1 MIAWTI
7 EAALESGI
15 FEDVLV
21 STDSE
26 ETAAVS
32 RRLGAE
38 APFLRNPEDATDSA
52 PVAIA
57 TLNAMLRMSEYKK
70 KNYDMVVQL
79 MPNCPCRTA
88 GDIAAA
94 MANFNQSGSEFQ
106 VSVFK
111 FGWMNPWWA
120 LRLSKNNGSPQPLFP
135 QQIKMHSQDLEE
147 LYCPSGAV
155 WIAKAEALDRERTF
169 YGKNYKIFILNW
181 ENAVD
186 IDTPDDFALAEL
198 ILLKMSGVNK

>member
-7 EAALESGI
+7 EAALASGI

-26 ETAAVS
+26 EIAALS
-32 RRLGAE
+32 RQLGAQ
-38 APFLRNPEDATDSA
+38 APFLRDPEDATDSA
-52 PVAIA
+52 PIAIA
-57 TLNAMLRMSEYKK
+57 TFNAMLRMQEYKK
-70 KNYDMVVQL
+70 KNYNIVVQL
-79 MPNCPCRTA
+79 MPNCPTRTDN
-88 GDIAAA
+88 DIT
-94 MANFNQSGSEFQ
+94 MALDNFNKTGTEFQ

-120 LRLSKNNGSPQPLFP
+120 LMAGKDNGPPRPLFP
-135 QQIKMHSQDLEE
+135 RQIKMRSQDLEE

-155 WIAKAEALDRERTF
+155 WIAKTGALEREKTF
-169 YGKNYKIFILNW
+169 YSRNYKIFTLKW

-186 IDTPDDFALAEL
+186 IDTADDFALAEL
-198 ILLKMSGVNK
+198 ILSVRAKNK